1 MRLTRT
7 EIVDL
12 LEATQALN
20 ILVWV
25 VLVVYEI
32 VKLNV
37 LMLLSLVLR

>member
-12 LEATQALN
+12 FEAIEALN

-37 LMLLSLVLR
+37 SMLLSLVLR

>member
-1 MRLTRT
+1 MRLTPT
-7 EIVDL
+7 EIDDL
-12 LEATQALN
+12 FEAIVPLN

>member
-7 EIVDL
+7 EIDDL
-12 LEATQALN
+12 FEAIEALN

-37 LMLLSLVLR
+37 SMLLSLVLR